1 MNSRRVCTLL
11 NLVVSVVIC
20 VAILM
25 SHNQNGV
32 EASRVLSE
40 DFGSANHLQT
50 YTSSSSSSSA
60 YEQAKITMTFW
71 LQRLASGPSP
81 KGRGHWFV
89 IFHFSTMQVVLS
101 FFSLFFFFF
110 HFFGC
115 WGQDPLYT
123 DIYKERCGASISK
136 YPHVYIFEIRFFD
149 LYIILISLPDSSYM
163 LLCPILPS
171 VTQTACDDVK
181 SPTTLFWK
189 YAILVEINLLFFYY

>member
-1 MNSRRVCTLL
+1 M

-50 YTSSSSSSSA
+50 YTSSSSSSSSA

-81 KGRGHWFV
+81 KGRGH
-89 IFHFSTMQVVLS
+89 
-101 FFSLFFFFF
+101 
-110 HFFGC
+110 
-115 WGQDPLYT
+115 
-123 DIYKERCGASISK
+123 
-136 YPHVYIFEIRFFD
+136 
-149 LYIILISLPDSSYM
+149 
-163 LLCPILPS
+163 
-171 VTQTACDDVK
+171 
-181 SPTTLFWK
+181 
-189 YAILVEINLLFFYY
+189 